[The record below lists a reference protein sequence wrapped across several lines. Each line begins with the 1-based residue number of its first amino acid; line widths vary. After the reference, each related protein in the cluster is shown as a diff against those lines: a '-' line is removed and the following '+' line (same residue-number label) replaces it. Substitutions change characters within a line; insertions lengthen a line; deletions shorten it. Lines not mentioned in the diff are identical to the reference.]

1 VQTTT
6 VHAGKYALQE
16 VPTSSA
22 TGECDQS
29 VTLAANTKYTLSGY
43 VEGNYAFIGVSG
55 GASAS
60 TWSSASSWNKLSVSF
75 TTGSSGAVTVF
86 IHGWYGQGNVLADD
100 FTLTAG

>member
-1 VQTTT
+1 
-6 VHAGKYALQE
+6 GKYALAE

-60 TWSSASSWNKLSVSF
+60 TWSSSSSWNKLSVSF

-86 IHGWYGQGNVLADD
+86 IHGWYGQGNVYADD